1 MVWGLPATCKLYE
14 WRFHVHVKNSLAQV
28 KDHCII
34 GVDITNM
41 GQALHINKMQIFVL
55 IQFWLFRVSQW
66 EHNLYIPRDVQVYK
80 E

>member
-1 MVWGLPATCKLYE
+1 M
-14 WRFHVHVKNSLAQV
+14 HVKNSLAQV

-34 GVDITNM
+34 GVDM
-41 GQALHINKMQIFVL
+41 GQTLHINKMQIFVL
-55 IQFWLFRVSQW
+55 IQLWLFRVSQW